1 MFPLHLHGKTAP
13 RSGGQF
19 ELGVLYYTQSP
30 FNHESKEKGHQED
43 LRKWTSLRSSYDPWK
58 YVSENVPLKV
68 NLNYYTNFE
77 KY

>member
-43 LRKWTSLRSSYDPWK
+43 LRK
-58 YVSENVPLKV
+58 
-68 NLNYYTNFE
+68 
-77 KY
+77 